1 MSNNKEIFK
10 ALRQLNEALSASI
23 NEADNSDNITFFKE
37 SIKQAAINLYS
48 QAQLINVSHIV
59 KTPVEIKI
67 IKTET
72 IVEDTIA
79 VPEPPKPEPVII
91 PEPIVEKV
99 APVINIPVAKNVE
112 KVTEIIKEEISNIA
126 PPVIEKV
133 VPPIEQKT
141 ANNNQEP
148 SIVKQEEI
156 DLDEAT
162 VNGKIAKYKQ
172 PTLNL
177 ADKLKDTPIQ
187 ELVKAISIS
196 KKFEFINELFK
207 GNADAYKACI
217 SSVESAGSFEAA
229 ANFIESN
236 VADTYAWDENENLA
250 AEFFLLVKRRYL

>member
-10 ALRQLNEALSASI
+10 VLKQLNEVLGASI
-23 NEADNSDNITFFKE
+23 NEAENAENISFFKE
-37 SIKQAAINLYS
+37 SIKQAAINLYA
-48 QAQLINVSHIV
+48 QAQLINVSPIV

-79 VPEPPKPEPVII
+79 VPESPKPEPDII
-91 PEPIVEKV
+91 HEPIVEKV

-112 KVTEIIKEEISNIA
+112 KVTEIIKEETVKIA
-126 PPVIEKV
+126 PPLVEKV
-133 VPPIEQKT
+133 VTPIEQKT
-141 ANNNQEP
+141 ANNNQAP

-172 PTLNL
+172 PTINL

-217 SSVESAGSFEAA
+217 SSVESAGSFENA

-236 VADTYAWDENENLA
+236 IADTYAWDENENLA